1 MATTK
6 AKVRTKGEKTAI
18 AVLRPLTA
26 FNQLT
31 WRHTFAKN
39 SPKKKNVGL
48 GVLLVIAGIFVVWPI
63 AIALLGVVFLL
74 TCVLGWVM
82 DLAMFFKEEDD
93 SDLRKRLAGFRWLSV
108 VTTVLGAGV
117 LAVAFPVTA
126 PAGALIAMVAVTARL
141 AAASG
146 FAKPYTEHVARSFVA
161 MRDGEP
167 RGSWQ
172 LLVAGVAFLVP
183 GAALGMQA
191 LSQPDVIDGQLAVP
205 AEVAGS
211 VVLGLAATSVLLAVV
226 AGAIVARRLKKE
238 FGASKQYREALRE
251 ALMVVFN
258 QLSKGAQAQFLE
270 AEQQGTLKMEQ
281 KGAEWEITLPTH
293 LLPALRNR
301 AELDMQFRQELNDGD
316 FRFMVTQV
324 WPKHAPK
331 KIAIGPL
338 DANEERIRRNLYASG
353 GTEEAGGLAKG
364 LTMDD
369 PGFDDPNGMEEPLP
383 RGYTVDDLDDWDKTA
398 AIAAKFAEL
407 GLQLVGFNRASRKC
421 IVEAEATATPRA
433 RWKQLTTPAGSSERA
448 IRQDAEMLARSDRA
462 VVLDLDLVERRVF
475 LSPML
480 PAVAKERE
488 TIATEL
494 KADLMKVRIA
504 VTWSTEGRA
513 ESIEVETRAVSP
525 DPEAARET
533 WRKVINAIHGGSNG
547 WLIHSDPVRAVTKL
561 VYGEPRAL
569 PALVPVVDLLP
580 SATGIDAWNQ
590 IPLGRDS
597 RGGLVTW
604 DMEAG
609 VHALIVGPT
618 GSGKSIQL
626 LDIILNVLARGGDV
640 AVIDGSPKRGADF
653 MKVRDFTRAWADN
666 PADAS
671 AVLEA
676 VYAEGRRR
684 ADLVLEYG
692 GASWHDI
699 PADVRERERVVPLV
713 AVVDEYAALTALRDI
728 PKGADKDDPK
738 VVAAQEV
745 NAAKSNVM
753 MVMDDITREMRFV
766 GIRVVLGLQRGD
778 ASILSGFMRNNFPTK
793 IQLKTPN
800 MPLDP
805 AGLRMMFPGE
815 YGIAAEEEFR
825 ALDTGEPGLGVTAQ
839 EGGAVTGYRGGFIK
853 AEGTAIPELIAAL
866 GIARPPLLM
875 PPRVDALAG
884 GATPAPRQSPAPVA
898 SSSDNDDWLL

>member
-1 MATTK
+1 MATTTEDQRVLKLPKVPVIRK
-6 AKVRTKGEKTAI
+6 AWLLTVDAHREAFGKNSTKRGKGW
-18 AVLRPLTA
+18 LKLLTA
-26 FNQLT
+26 VPAA
-31 WRHTFAKN
+31 W
-39 SPKKKNVGL
+39 L
-48 GVLLVIAGIFVVWPI
+48 GLLVWVSLVLIW
-63 AIALLGVVFLL
+63 

-82 DLAMFFKEEDD
+82 DLPRFFKDEDD
-93 SDLRKRLAGFRWLSV
+93 TDLRRKLAVFRWLSLVNTALLIALLALVFPAAFPLAVLILNAAVTNRVTAQVWRSKKDPFAPKTGFVKKAGDRYAASVIERDGQIVGSWWWRAASASLLAPTVAFAIEGLKAPELAAYGLIVPDGIRNIAVAV
-108 VTTVLGAGV
+108 VALFALV
-117 LAVAFPVTA
+117 LAVLGGVST
-126 PAGALIAMVAVTARL
+126 GRRL
-141 AAASG
+141 RAEFG
-146 FAKPYTEHVARSFVA
+146 HE
-161 MRDGEP
+161 
-167 RGSWQ
+167 
-172 LLVAGVAFLVP
+172 VAFK
-183 GAALGMQA
+183 
-191 LSQPDVIDGQLAVP
+191 D
-205 AEVAGS
+205 
-211 VVLGLAATSVLLAVV
+211 
-226 AGAIVARRLKKE
+226 
-238 FGASKQYREALRE
+238 ALRE
-251 ALMVVFN
+251 KLILALGQESASGQKQFMTAEE
-258 QLSKGAQAQFLE
+258 QGLLRIERSKTEVG
-270 AEQQGTLKMEQ
+270 G
-281 KGAEWEITLPTH
+281 WEITLPTS
-293 LLPALRNR
+293 LWPVLRDQDALKASLRR
-301 AELDMQFRQELNDGD
+301 ELDTDNLQFMLSD
-316 FRFMVTQV
+316 V
-324 WPKHAPK
+324 WEGHF
-331 KIAIGPL
+331 AIGPL
-338 DANEERIRRNLYASG
+338 DEEERRIRRNLRESG
-353 GTEEAGGLAKG
+353 G

-383 RGYTVDDLDDWDKTA
+383 RGFTVDDLEDWDKTA
-398 AIAAKFAEL
+398 AIAATFAEL
-407 GLQLVGFNRASRKC
+407 GLQLVGFNRASNKC

-433 RWKQLTTPAGSSERA
+433 RWKELTTPAGVERA
-448 IRQDAEMLARSDRA
+448 TRQDAEMLARRDRA
-462 VVLDLDLVERRVF
+462 VILDLDLVERRVL

-480 PAVAKERE
+480 PAVVAERE

-504 VTWSTEGRA
+504 VTWSAEGRA
-513 ESIEVETRAVSP
+513 ESINVETRAVSP
-525 DPEAARET
+525 DPDAARET

-547 WLIHSDPVRAVTKL
+547 WLIHPDPVRGMTKL

-640 AVIDGSPKRGADF
+640 VVIDGSPKRGADF
-653 MKVRDFTRAWADN
+653 MKVRGFTRAWADN
-666 PADAS
+666 PLDAS
-671 AVLEA
+671 TVLEA

-699 PADVRERERVVPLV
+699 PADVRARERVVPLV

-728 PKGADKDDPK
+728 PKGADKEDPK

-839 EGGAVTGYRGGFIK
+839 EGGAVTGYRGGYIK
-853 AEGTAIPELIAAL
+853 AEGDAIPELIASL
-866 GIARPPLLM
+866 GISTPP
-875 PPRVDALAG
+875 PVV
-884 GATPAPRQSPAPVA
+884 ATPSPSAPAPRQSPAPARQVAPAPQPA
-898 SSSDNDDWLL
+898 SSSSQDDDWLL

>member
-1 MATTK
+1 MATTTKTEDQRVMKLPKVPLIRKVWLHTTAAHREAFGK
-6 AKVRTKGEKTAI
+6 ASTKRGKGWAK
-18 AVLRPLTA
+18 LLTTVPVA
-26 FNQLT
+26 
-31 WRHTFAKN
+31 W
-39 SPKKKNVGL
+39 L
-48 GVLLVIAGIFVVWPI
+48 GLLVWVALVLVWS
-63 AIALLGVVFLL
+63 
-74 TCVLGWVM
+74 CVLGWVN
-82 DLAMFFKEEDD
+82 DLHRFFKDEDD
-93 SDLRKRLAGFRWLSV
+93 TDLRRKLAVFRWLSLV
-108 VTTVLGAGV
+108 NTALLIALLAFAFPAAFPLGVLVLGAAVTNRVTAQVWKSKSDPFAPKTGFVKKAGDRYAASVIERDGQIVGSWWWRAASASLLVPIVAFAVEGLKAPELAAYGLIVPDGIRNIAVAVVAVFALV
-117 LAVAFPVTA
+117 LAVLGGVS
-126 PAGALIAMVAVTARL
+126 AGRRL
-141 AAASG
+141 RAEFG
-146 FAKPYTEHVARSFVA
+146 HE
-161 MRDGEP
+161 
-167 RGSWQ
+167 
-172 LLVAGVAFLVP
+172 VAFK
-183 GAALGMQA
+183 
-191 LSQPDVIDGQLAVP
+191 D
-205 AEVAGS
+205 
-211 VVLGLAATSVLLAVV
+211 
-226 AGAIVARRLKKE
+226 
-238 FGASKQYREALRE
+238 ALRE
-251 ALMVVFN
+251 KLILALGQESASGQKQFMTAEE
-258 QLSKGAQAQFLE
+258 QGLLRIERSKTE
-270 AEQQGTLKMEQ
+270 AG
-281 KGAEWEITLPTH
+281 GWEITLPTS
-293 LLPALRNR
+293 LWPVLRDEDALKASLRR
-301 AELDMQFRQELNDGD
+301 ELNTDNLQ
-316 FRFMVTQV
+316 FMLSDV
-324 WPKHAPK
+324 WEGHF
-331 KIAIGPL
+331 AIGPL
-338 DANEERIRRNLYASG
+338 DDEERRIRRNLRESG
-353 GTEEAGGLAKG
+353 G

-383 RGYTVDDLDDWDKTA
+383 RGFTVDDLEDWDKTA
-398 AIAAKFAEL
+398 AIAATFAEL
-407 GLQLVGFNRASRKC
+407 GLQLVGFNRASKKC

-433 RWKQLTTPAGSSERA
+433 RWKKLTTPAGVERA
-448 IRQDAEMLARSDRA
+448 IRQDAEMLARRDRA
-462 VVLDLDLVERRVF
+462 VILDLDLVERRVL

-480 PAVAKERE
+480 PAVVADRE

-513 ESIEVETRAVSP
+513 ESINVETRAVSP
-525 DPEAARET
+525 DPDAARET

-547 WLIHSDPVRAVTKL
+547 WLIHPDPVHGMTKL

-640 AVIDGSPKRGADF
+640 VVIDGSPKRGADF
-653 MKVRDFTRAWADN
+653 MKVRGFTRAWADN
-666 PADAS
+666 PLDAS
-671 AVLEA
+671 TVLEA

-699 PADVRERERVVPLV
+699 PADVRARERVVPLV
-713 AVVDEYAALTALRDI
+713 AVVDEYAALTTLRDI
-728 PKGADKDDPK
+728 PKGADKEDPK

-853 AEGTAIPELIAAL
+853 AEGDAIPELIASL
-866 GIARPPLLM
+866 GISAPPPLF
-875 PPRVDALAG
+875 AG
-884 GATPAPRQSPAPVA
+884 SAPSAPAPQQSPAPA
-898 SSSDNDDWLL
+898 PQPAPPSSQDDDWLL

>member
-6 AKVRTKGEKTAI
+6 AKVRTTGEKTAI

-39 SPKKKNVGL
+39 SLKKNIGL
-48 GVLLVIAGIFVVWPI
+48 GVALVIAGVFVW
-63 AIALLGVVFLL
+63 AIALLLLSVVFVL

-93 SDLRKRLAGFRWLSV
+93 SDLRKRLAGFRWVSV
-108 VTTVLGAGV
+108 VTTVLGALV
-117 LAVAFPVTA
+117 LAVAFPVAA

-191 LSQPDVIDGQLAVP
+191 LSQPDVIDGQFAVP
-205 AEVAGS
+205 AEVAGW
-211 VVLGLAATSVLLAVV
+211 VVLGLAAASVLLAAV
-226 AGAIVARRLKKE
+226 AGVIVASRLKKE

-301 AELDMQFRQELNDGD
+301 AELDMQFRQELNDGN

-324 WPKHAPK
+324 WPTHAPK
-331 KIAIGPL
+331 RIAIGPL

-421 IVEAEATATPRA
+421 IVEVEATATPRA

-504 VTWSTEGRA
+504 VTWSAEGRA

-547 WLIHSDPVRAVTKL
+547 WLIHPDPVRAVTKL
-561 VYGEPRAL
+561 VYGEPRSLLDTVPGEALLPERAAEAWECEWHSWPIGLDAAGRPLTIDLLAGPHIAAAGGSGAGKSTLARLLMTQAILHGFEVVATDPAKRLGGLLQMVDFTKGMYISSIQQTAEMLKLVFAEVTRRVELTEQYGGEDWMDL
-569 PALVPVVDLLP
+569 PAGTVRPWLVFIDEWANNIDRDGKLGATAKGTQEQTEWEEKERAIDAVISLTGKIAAQAR
-580 SATGIDAWNQ
+580 SAGIHLVMMSQTASTNIMPTGI
-590 IPLGRDS
+590 
-597 RGGLVTW
+597 
-604 DMEAG
+604 
-609 VHALIVGPT
+609 
-618 GSGKSIQL
+618 
-626 LDIILNVLARGGDV
+626 
-640 AVIDGSPKRGADF
+640 
-653 MKVRDFTRAWADN
+653 
-666 PADAS
+666 
-671 AVLEA
+671 
-676 VYAEGRRR
+676 
-684 ADLVLEYG
+684 
-692 GASWHDI
+692 
-699 PADVRERERVVPLV
+699 
-713 AVVDEYAALTALRDI
+713 
-728 PKGADKDDPK
+728 
-738 VVAAQEV
+738 
-745 NAAKSNVM
+745 
-753 MVMDDITREMRFV
+753 
-766 GIRVVLGLQRGD
+766 
-778 ASILSGFMRNNFPTK
+778 RNNLGTTV
-793 IQLKTPN
+793 QLKGKKPIRQVDAD
-800 MPLDP
+800 ML
-805 AGLRMMFPGE
+805 FPGQ
-815 YGIAAEEEFR
+815 GAE
-825 ALDTGEPGLGVTAQ
+825 ALAELKELADGFKGLGVALDADDVMTGFRVGLLKPDEV
-839 EGGAVTGYRGGFIK
+839 EGILEARGARK
-853 AEGTAIPELIAAL
+853 PE
-866 GIARPPLLM
+866 PLM
-875 PPRVDALAG
+875 PGSAINPRLRGRVMETEP
-884 GATPAPRQSPAPVA
+884 TPAPRQSPAPVA
-898 SSSDNDDWLL
+898 SSSDDDDWLL

>member
-1 MATTK
+1 MATTTTKEDQRVLKLPKVPAVRK
-6 AKVRTKGEKTAI
+6 AWLHTAAAHREAFGKASTKRGKGWAKLLTTVP
-18 AVLRPLTA
+18 AVWL
-26 FNQLT
+26 
-31 WRHTFAKN
+31 
-39 SPKKKNVGL
+39 GL
-48 GVLLVIAGIFVVWPI
+48 GVWVALVLIWSC
-63 AIALLGVVFLL
+63 VF
-74 TCVLGWVM
+74 GWVD
-82 DLAMFFKEEDD
+82 DLPRFFKDEDD
-93 SDLRKRLAGFRWLSV
+93 TDLRRKLALFRWLSLV
-108 VTTVLGAGV
+108 NTALLIALLAFAFPAAFPLGVLVLGAAVTNRVTAQVWKSKKNPFAPKTGFV
-117 LAVAFPVTA
+117 KKAGDRYAASVIERDGQIVGSWWWRAASASLLVPIVAFAVEGMKAPELAAYGLIVPDGIRNIAVAA
-126 PAGALIAMVAVTARL
+126 VAV
-141 AAASG
+141 
-146 FAKPYTEHVARSFVA
+146 FA
-161 MRDGEP
+161 
-167 RGSWQ
+167 
-172 LLVAGVAFLVP
+172 L
-183 GAALGMQA
+183 
-191 LSQPDVIDGQLAVP
+191 
-205 AEVAGS
+205 
-211 VVLGLAATSVLLAVV
+211 LLAVLGGV
-226 AGAIVARRLKKE
+226 STGRRLRAE
-238 FGASKQYREALRE
+238 FGHEVAFKDALRE
-251 ALMVVFN
+251 KLILALG
-258 QLSKGAQAQFLE
+258 QESASGQKQFMT
-270 AEQQGTLKMEQ
+270 AEEQGLLRIERSTTEV
-281 KGAEWEITLPTH
+281 GGWEITLPTS
-293 LLPALRNR
+293 LWPVLRDEEALKASLRR
-301 AELDMQFRQELNDGD
+301 ELDTDNLQFMLSD
-316 FRFMVTQV
+316 V
-324 WPKHAPK
+324 WEGHF
-331 KIAIGPL
+331 AIGPL
-338 DANEERIRRNLYASG
+338 DDEERRIRRNLRESG
-353 GTEEAGGLAKG
+353 G

-383 RGYTVDDLDDWDKTA
+383 RGFTVDDLEDWDKTA
-398 AIAAKFAEL
+398 AIAATFAEL
-407 GLQLVGFNRASRKC
+407 GLQLVGFNRASKKC

-433 RWKQLTTPAGSSERA
+433 RWKELTSASERA
-448 IRQDAEMLARSDRA
+448 IRQDAEMLARRDRA
-462 VVLDLDLVERRVF
+462 VVLDLDLVERRVL

-480 PAVAKERE
+480 PAIVAERE

-513 ESIEVETRAVSP
+513 ESIDVETRAVSP
-525 DPEAARET
+525 DPDAARET

-547 WLIHSDPVRAVTKL
+547 WLIHPDPVRGMTKL

-580 SATGIDAWNQ
+580 SATGIDAWNH

-640 AVIDGSPKRGADF
+640 VVIDGSPKRGADF
-653 MKVRDFTRAWADN
+653 MKVRGFTRAWADN
-666 PADAS
+666 PLDAS
-671 AVLEA
+671 EVLEA

-699 PADVRERERVVPLV
+699 PADVRARERVVPLV

-728 PKGADKDDPK
+728 PKGADKEDPK

-853 AEGTAIPELIAAL
+853 AEGDAIPELIASL
-866 GIARPPLLM
+866 GISVPPPL
-875 PPRVDALAG
+875 VAQSA
-884 GATPAPRQSPAPVA
+884 PAPQQSPAPAPQPVP
-898 SSSDNDDWLL
+898 SSSKDDDWLL